1 MTDPRIL
8 EIVHSTY
15 AAYSR
20 GDLGAVLELLHPDI
34 DWHPPPTSTE
44 PQPLHGRDAV
54 REYLVPNFFDTQRAE
69 PLEVTMEGNRV
80 LVEARVQARGAGS
93 GVEIDSTAWHLYVF
107 EDDQVVRFEAY
118 VDRDE
123 AMAALKERSP

>member
-20 GDLGAVLELLHPDI
+20 GDLEAVLELMHPDV
-34 DWHPPPTSTE
+34 DWHPPPTSVE
-44 PQPLHGRDAV
+44 PQPLRGRDAV
-54 REYLVPNFFDTQRAE
+54 RKFLTPNFFETQQAE
-69 PLEVTMEGNRV
+69 PIEVTVEGNRV
-80 LVEARVQARGAGS
+80 LVEAHVRARGAGS
-93 GVEIDSTAWHLYVF
+93 GIEIDGTAWHLYVF

-118 VDRDE
+118 VDRDQ
-123 AMAALKERSP
+123 AMAAFRAP